1 MRECLLPLAEQH
13 ASLGL
18 AQSLQAEGTAP
29 SKTETNPGTQHTNVQ
44 LASYSSAALHLPSSR
59 PQRCSCVGALAKG
72 KETQDY
78 WAARVN
84 HWVLVGWQQ
93 ATTAESR
100 VCMCDLH
107 QRDAT
112 AFQMLPHASMAC

>member
-93 ATTAESR
+93 STTAES
-100 VCMCDLH
+100 
-107 QRDAT
+107 
-112 AFQMLPHASMAC
+112 